1 MEVNASPQEQKRLTE
16 HIISQ
21 FYNRTSGRGSTECT
35 RNYPRDVFF
44 VGNLRS
50 EDGTAIADGREPHL
64 PELLNKLAPVAF
76 GAEFRIHPTDR
87 SVARIKLEWTC
98 YYRVFPTYTQQVDY
112 RHNLS
117 GGSTESVQNA
127 NPSQALQTPIDDTD
141 VEESSSETISKEIHP
156 EDETEVDASDG
167 RLRRPND
174 TLMLRFRA
182 IRCSAEGELV
192 LCRNAEGGWNCDA
205 NDVSEAVKQKLQN
218 AHDAVAQDP
227 ETIRVADDP
236 YAQIL
241 VPDSAL
247 DTPEAYQDFC
257 NKLRQPV
264 IPSWDWEVRCDS
276 REDVDEQDFLI
287 VSVVFVN
294 RTAKQES
301 AEGKAH
307 PSIEH
312 FVFDTAAHFMFEQ
325 HAVQPFSIELAPKGF
340 RYDREV
346 WARPFNCAI
355 ERSGTNALS
364 TTHIP
369 TFTQNRYQTRVQP
382 TASFSELASEPIPT
396 LEKILEAMKDYRSE
410 WATAE
415 KNYESSIPAWRERH
429 LAEFNSDRS
438 RFDEEIT
445 LFQAG
450 LDLIR
455 RDSDTELAFRLTNET
470 FLRSGQH
477 SGKTSWR
484 LFQIVFLVSQIPGI
498 TALADKPG
506 SQPDDLQRADI
517 IYFPTGGGKT
527 EAYLSVLTFHCFFDR
542 LRGKSAGVTAW
553 TRFPLRLLTLQQTQR
568 VADVICMA
576 DLVRRSHDDSRLN
589 GPSIAGFGV
598 GYFVGKSSTPN
609 ELVNSEQYS
618 YANAENIATW
628 ACANDDDERQHWR
641 RLIHC
646 PSCWS
651 NTVRVELDVT
661 HMRLLH
667 RCSQPDCQFPEGR
680 IPVYVVDN
688 EIYRYLPTV
697 LVGTIDKLAVIGNQ
711 RKMAQ
716 IFGDIDGY
724 CKLHGFHKG
733 KCCQK
738 GCDGKNLV
746 AKIPAGLSGPT
757 IFVQDELHLLK
768 EGLGTF
774 DGHYETF
781 VQELLRAISPGA
793 PLKIIASSAT
803 IENFERQVE
812 HLYGADPELAR
823 IFPGP
828 GPQLGASF
836 YAHTLDYPQRVY
848 AGLIPHNK
856 TIFNASLELLEH
868 YHAILQELIALPAG
882 SRNPYGG
889 STAPDT
895 HDWFALLDLYVTSL
909 TYFLSSR
916 DLNSVRTDLDGH
928 VSPRLQAMNLS
939 PLRIFELTGS
949 TTTDEVATT
958 LEYLDTSKPVQERAT
973 SVLATNMVSHGVDID
988 RLNAMF
994 FYGMPRQN
1002 AEYIQASSRVGRAHV
1017 GLVFVCHHPARER
1030 DQSHYAVFS
1039 KFHEYVGQ
1047 LVEPVAINRWATFSI
1062 NRTLPGLFMGF
1073 LLQIMANKAEPKNV
1087 NQYYRIDHVRQQ
1099 IASGRLRADDFI
1111 PFLERSYRVANSN
1124 EPAQQAFREEIRLR
1138 AQQFLDQIVQAS
1150 PAKTFVSDALIPR
1163 PLTSLRDVDEP
1174 IPIGLDRAGT
1184 QWASYMDTRGR
1195 FQ

>member
-1 MEVNASPQEQKRLTE
+1 MTVNASPQEQKRLTE
-16 HIISQ
+16 HIICQ
-21 FYNRTSGRGSTECT
+21 LYNRTSGRGSPECT

-50 EDGTAIADGREPHL
+50 EDGGAIADGGEPHL

-87 SVARIKLEWTC
+87 SVVRIKLEWTC
-98 YYRVFPTYTQQVDY
+98 YYRVFPTYTQQVEHHHD
-112 RHNLS
+112 LS
-117 GGSTESVQNA
+117 GGHAGSAQNA
-127 NPSQALQTPIDDTD
+127 HASQTIQTLNYDADE
-141 VEESSSETISKEIHP
+141 EESSSETISQEIHP

-182 IRCSAEGELV
+182 IRCSVEGDLV
-192 LCRNAEGGWNCDA
+192 LCRNAEGGWSCDA
-205 NDVSEAVKQKLQN
+205 NDVSEAIKQKLRN
-218 AHDAVAQDP
+218 AHDAVSQDP
-227 ETIRVADDP
+227 EIIRVAEDP

-257 NKLRQPV
+257 NKLHQPV
-264 IPSWDWEVRCDS
+264 VPSWDWEVRCDI
-276 REDVDEQDFLI
+276 REDVDDQDFLI
-287 VSVVFVN
+287 VSVVFAN
-294 RTAKQES
+294 RTAKQDS
-301 AEGKAH
+301 AAGKTH

-312 FVFDTAAHFMFEQ
+312 YVFDTAAHFMFEQ
-325 HAVQPFSIELAPKGF
+325 CAVQPFSIELAPKGF
-340 RYDREV
+340 RYNREV

-355 ERSGTNALS
+355 ERTDTNVLS

-369 TFTQNRYQTRVQP
+369 TFMQNRYQTRVQP

-396 LEKILEAMKDYRSE
+396 LEKILEAMEDYRSE
-410 WATAE
+410 WAATE
-415 KNYESSIPAWRERH
+415 KAYESSIPAWRERH
-429 LAEFNSDRS
+429 LAEFNSDRR

-450 LDLIR
+450 LELIR
-455 RDSDTELAFRLTNET
+455 KDSDTELAFRLTNET

-477 SGKTSWR
+477 TEKTSWR

-498 TALADKPG
+498 AALADKPG
-506 SQPDDLQRADI
+506 GQPDDLQRADV

-542 LRGKSAGVTAW
+542 LRGKSAGVTCW

-576 DLVRRSHDDSRLN
+576 DLVRRSHDDPRLN
-589 GPSIAGFGV
+589 SPSVAGFGV
-598 GYFVGKSSTPN
+598 GYFVGSSSTPN
-609 ELVNSEQYS
+609 ELVNPEQFS
-618 YANAENIATW
+618 YASAENIATW
-628 ACANDDDERQHWR
+628 ATANDDAERQNWR

-646 PSCWS
+646 PSCWTT
-651 NTVRVELDVT
+651 TVRVELDVT
-661 HMRLLH
+661 QTRLLH
-667 RCSQPDCQFPEGR
+667 RCSQSDCEFPEGR

-697 LVGTIDKLAVIGNQ
+697 LVGTIDKLAGIGNQ

-724 CKLHGFHKG
+724 CKLHGFYKG
-733 KCCQK
+733 ICCQR
-738 GCDGKNLV
+738 GCDGKSLLT
-746 AKIPAGLSGPT
+746 KIPAGLSGPT
-757 IFVQDELHLLK
+757 LFVQDELHLLK

-781 VQELLRAISPGA
+781 AQELLRAISPRA
-793 PLKIIASSAT
+793 QLKIIASSAT

-812 HLYGADPELAR
+812 HLYGADPHLAR

-828 GPQLGASF
+828 GPQLGTSF

-856 TIFNASLELLEH
+856 TLFNASLELLEH
-868 YHAILQELIALPAG
+868 YHAILQELIALPDGAQ
-882 SRNPYGG
+882 NPYGG
-889 STAPDT
+889 STAPHTD
-895 HDWFALLDLYVTSL
+895 DWFALLDLYVTSL

-928 VSPRLQAMNLS
+928 VSPRLQTMNLS

-949 TTTDEVATT
+949 TRTDEVATT
-958 LEYLDTSKPVQERAT
+958 LEYLDTSKPDQERAT
-973 SVLATNMVSHGVDID
+973 SILATNMVSHGVDID

-1062 NRTLPGLFMGF
+1062 NRTLPGLFMGI
-1073 LLQIMANKAEPKNV
+1073 LLQIIANKAEPKNM
-1087 NQYYRIDHVRQQ
+1087 NRFYLIDHVKQQ
-1099 IASGRLRADDFI
+1099 VASGHLRADDFI
-1111 PFLERSYRVANSN
+1111 PFLERAYRVANSN
-1124 EPAQQAFREEIRLR
+1124 EPAQQDFREEIRLR
-1138 AQQFLDQIVQAS
+1138 VQ
-1150 PAKTFVSDALIPR
+1150 
-1163 PLTSLRDVDEP
+1163 
-1174 IPIGLDRAGT
+1174 
-1184 QWASYMDTRGR
+1184 
-1195 FQ
+1195 